1 MEQKA
6 KDFNVVLK
14 QLKLMGKLSMVF
26 IIICFMVFFQNAS
39 YGIGMFIVFL
49 AYFVLFFRGKVRM
62 YQKELK
68 TTILEENMRPLL
80 GTVTYKPKDQA
91 ALEAVTAA
99 GLLPMADP
107 KGTVVRDTVRGAYRG
122 RPVLLTDVTTNY
134 ATTVVNP
141 KGKPVKTLD
150 HLSGCYWEME
160 LEQPLPRDFALWPK
174 ETLPE
179 DARTSHFSDWI
190 EHPISTSGEGTTAF
204 AESHLLYVPK
214 DQPPPVF
221 WNRFARA
228 FDQLIQHTPGRV
240 AVQARGNMLWF
251 FIENR
256 FVYTLK
262 IPIRMQITERILRT
276 NPLPEVEYIAKVT
289 DTLMKMR

>member
-6 KDFNVVLK
+6 KDFNLVLK

-49 AYFVLFFRGKVRM
+49 VYFVLFFRGKVRM

-68 TTILEENMRPLL
+68 TTILEEGMRPIL
-80 GTVTYKPKDQA
+80 GTITYKRKDPA

-107 KGTVVRDTVRGAYRG
+107 KGTVVRDTVRGACHG
-122 RPVLLTDVTTNY
+122 HPVLLTDVTTNY

-141 KGKPVKTLD
+141 KGKQVKTMG
-150 HLSGCYWEME
+150 HLSGCCWEME
-160 LEQPLPRDFALWPK
+160 LGKPLPRDFVLWSK

-179 DARTSHFSDWI
+179 DARTSHFSDWN
-190 EHPISTSGEGTTAF
+190 EHPISTGDEGTAAF

-221 WNRFARA
+221 WSRFTRA

-240 AVQARGNMLWF
+240 SVQVRGNLLWF
-251 FIENR
+251 FIESR
-256 FVYTLK
+256 FVYTLN
-262 IPIRMQITERILRT
+262 IPIRMPITEGILRT
-276 NPLPEVEYIAKVT
+276 NPLPEVEYMAKVAE
-289 DTLMKMR
+289 TLMKMQ

>member
-6 KDFNVVLK
+6 KDFNLVLK

-49 AYFVLFFRGKVRM
+49 VYFVLFFRGKVRM

-68 TTILEENMRPLL
+68 TTILEEAMRPIL
-80 GTVTYKPKDQA
+80 GSITYKPKDQA
-91 ALEAVTAA
+91 ALETVTAA
-99 GLLPMADP
+99 GLLPIAEP
-107 KGTVVRDTVRGAYRG
+107 KGTVVRDIVRGAFHG
-122 RPVLLTDVTTNY
+122 HPVLLTDVTTNY
-134 ATTVVNP
+134 ATTVVNS

-160 LEQPLPRDFALWPK
+160 LDKPLPRDFALWPK
-174 ETLPE
+174 DTLPD
-179 DARTSHFSDWI
+179 DARMSHFSNWN
-190 EHPISTSGEGTTAF
+190 EYPISTGDEGAAAF

-240 AVQARGNMLWF
+240 AVQAKGNMLWF

-256 FVYTLK
+256 FVYTLN
-262 IPIRMQITERILRT
+262 IPIRATITEKILRT

-289 DTLMKMR
+289 EALLKMQ